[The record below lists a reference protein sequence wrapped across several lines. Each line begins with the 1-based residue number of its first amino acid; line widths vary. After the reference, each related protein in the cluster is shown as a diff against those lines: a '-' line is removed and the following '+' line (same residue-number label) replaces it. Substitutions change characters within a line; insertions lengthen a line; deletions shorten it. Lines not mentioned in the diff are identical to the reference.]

1 MARLTAEDELIP
13 QPDVLSNLNYAWEL
27 IADEEERLKVAR
39 LNLVAGRR
47 ARQALAY
54 QDALGY
60 ISVGL
65 GLLGENAWQS
75 CYDLAFELHSEALEC
90 EYLTGQLRA
99 RRPIVQDF

>member
-1 MARLTAEDELIP
+1 MAGLSPDDELVP
-13 QPDVLSNLNYAWEL
+13 QLDVLSNLNSAWEL
-27 IADEEERLKVAR
+27 IADEEERQSVAR

-65 GLLGENAWQS
+65 DLLGENAWQNG
-75 CYDLAFELHSEALEC
+75 L
-90 EYLTGQLRA
+90 
-99 RRPIVQDF
+99 